1 MFYNQAALQHR
12 DDPGKSHSCPGYG
25 RGDAEKGQN
34 MAMMRIGLYEEEKEV
49 GGRKTRSGECSLW
62 ALKLLAQTSWC
73 WVH

>member
-1 MFYNQAALQHR
+1 MFAALW
-12 DDPGKSHSCPGYG
+12 DSAVWEDP
-25 RGDAEKGQN
+25 R
-34 MAMMRIGLYEEEKEV
+34 RLEEKEV